1 MPLPLIDL
9 RELRLGNARALL
21 AHDVSSQL
29 PDLQNSPTA
38 YLQKIIDELSELSLK
53 DPLTGL
59 ANRRQLKHE
68 LSREL
73 DLVVRTGESAMLLM
87 IDIDHFK
94 NTNDTHG
101 HLVGDVVLQTV
112 AKCLCDCVR
121 PMDTVARYGG
131 DEFAVILPSCPDSFG
146 SRIAQ
151 RICNEIE
158 SLTIPLPPQ
167 GHIKVTVSMG
177 GAVVSEWLRTT
188 VQAWTERA
196 DAQLYCAKFEGRN
209 RVCIDTK
216 TLLAVTDEEKN
227 MLLNHLLLG
236 EPALPGPLT
245 GVSGMKLKRPDH
257 HA

>member
-112 AKCLCDCVR
+112 AKCLCDWSNTQVCGCSI
-121 PMDTVARYGG
+121 Y
-131 DEFAVILPSCPDSFG
+131 
-146 SRIAQ
+146 SRI
-151 RICNEIE
+151 I
-158 SLTIPLPPQ
+158 
-167 GHIKVTVSMG
+167 
-177 GAVVSEWLRTT
+177 AVWI
-188 VQAWTERA
+188 
-196 DAQLYCAKFEGRN
+196 Y
-209 RVCIDTK
+209 
-216 TLLAVTDEEKN
+216 
-227 MLLNHLLLG
+227 
-236 EPALPGPLT
+236 
-245 GVSGMKLKRPDH
+245 
-257 HA
+257 